1 MHTDYRKS
9 PILSEL
15 HRIVS
20 DWLHR
25 IENNECDERQ
35 ALSMVRKLNFES
47 NGYYNSETNVNY
59 DTAMKMVGIK
69 DRTKFKRICD
79 QHGIKQVKIN
89 NNCIGFNKFEI
100 EALAE
105 EIKKDG
111 DKSVPK
117 NKTK

>member
-1 MHTDYRKS
+1 MPNDYKKS

-15 HRIVS
+15 HRIIS

-35 ALSMVRKLNFES
+35 ALSMVRKLDFES
-47 NGYYNSETNVNY
+47 RGYYNNETTVNY
-59 DTAMKMVGIK
+59 DTAMKMISIK

-89 NNCIGFNKFEI
+89 NNCIGFNKYEI
-100 EALAE
+100 EHLAV
-105 EIKKDG
+105 ILNKKAAE
-111 DKSVPK
+111 
-117 NKTK
+117 

>member
-1 MHTDYRKS
+1 MPNDYRKS

-25 IENNECDERQ
+25 IENNECDETQ

-47 NGYYNSETNVNY
+47 KGYYNNETNVNY

-89 NNCIGFNKFEI
+89 NNCIGFNKYEI
-100 EALAE
+100 EHLAA
-105 EIKKDG
+105 ILNKKAAE
-111 DKSVPK
+111 
-117 NKTK
+117 